1 MLTFCAFIK
10 IIKTLLVPTL
20 EITAIGAVAT
30 ISTSCGSE
38 KKDSIHV
45 ADITLN
51 KPSTTLFIDDTET
64 LIPTVLPE
72 YATDKLVAWTSSD
85 TNVSK
90 VSKKLL
96 FWLIFVLTTNT
107 MY

>member
-1 MLTFCAFIK
+1 MEWFLVENAHFCTFTQ

-20 EITAIGAVAT
+20 EITTIGAVAA

-45 ADITLN
+45 TDVTLN
-51 KPSTTLFIDDTET
+51 KHSTTLFIDDTET

-72 YATDKLVAWTSSD
+72 YATDKWVAWTSND
-85 TNVSK
+85 TNVATIDS
-90 VSKKLL
+90 
-96 FWLIFVLTTNT
+96 N
-107 MY
+107 

>member
-1 MLTFCAFIK
+1 MFTFCIFTQ
-10 IIKTLLVPTL
+10 IIKTLLVLTL

-51 KPSTTLFIDDTET
+51 KTSTTLFIGVKSQKNCFFD
-64 LIPTVLPE
+64 
-72 YATDKLVAWTSSD
+72 
-85 TNVSK
+85 
-90 VSKKLL
+90 
-96 FWLIFVLTTNT
+96 
-107 MY
+107 